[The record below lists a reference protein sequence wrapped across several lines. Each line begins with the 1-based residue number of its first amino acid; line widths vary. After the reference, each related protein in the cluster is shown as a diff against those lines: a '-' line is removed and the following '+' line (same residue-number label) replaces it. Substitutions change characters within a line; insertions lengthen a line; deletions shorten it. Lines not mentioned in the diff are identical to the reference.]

1 VRVGGHLMGLRD
13 IFGCYTEEWHPLI
26 AGDTEEIQVG
36 SARGQVSGWTEH
48 IRVLPETTVVA
59 TFQSGDLAG
68 LPAIVSN
75 SLATSKAW
83 YFGCTP
89 DRTLMA
95 ELLDQICVESGVAPI
110 LVSLPVGVEVTKRIN
125 ENGVFVFLLNH
136 TNQTQRI
143 EIGQQSTNL
152 LDGNVYAGAV
162 DLEAGLVKILK
173 LN

>member
-1 VRVGGHLMGLRD
+1 
-13 IFGCYTEEWHPLI
+13 
-26 AGDTEEIQVG
+26 
-36 SARGQVSGWTEH
+36 
-48 IRVLPETTVVA
+48 
-59 TFQSGDLAG
+59 
-68 LPAIVSN
+68 
-75 SLATSKAW
+75 
-83 YFGCTP
+83 
-89 DRTLMA
+89 MA